1 MAGRGQER
9 SLNRIA
15 TGEESELN
23 MFLRGPK
30 VWHLVGPLDR
40 PSIHFLRI
48 GDVRTGY
55 PESVNTRPD
64 SVEVLQVEASQEAQN
79 APSLPMEIVVLQL
92 QYGSVQD
99 RRTQREGR
107 TSLPLCAFPLTTRRW
122 DKLEAIREWG

>member
-40 PSIHFLRI
+40 PSI
-48 GDVRTGY
+48 
-55 PESVNTRPD
+55 
-64 SVEVLQVEASQEAQN
+64 
-79 APSLPMEIVVLQL
+79 PSLPMEVVVLQL

-107 TSLPLCAFPLTTRRW
+107 TRRTPTRAALPGC
-122 DKLEAIREWG
+122 